1 MVFFVFQW
9 HKLFFKIWIEDVKFY
24 RSVLFITQRHTS
36 FRQTFVPDVAP
47 SFLYELFDESLP
59 DKPVSLEEIQKLLEE
74 KLIPYNTHFSHP
86 AIWD

>member
-1 MVFFVFQW
+1 MLSSTAQFSSL
-9 HKLFFKIWIEDVKFY
+9 HKGILHLDKPLF
-24 RSVLFITQRHTS
+24 
-36 FRQTFVPDVAP
+36 PDVAP